1 MWALF
6 GYSIKEPYGQFLAE
20 RKTKEELEPI
30 EKKATEQGYTSFSYS
45 HADGSRPD
53 FIKTITI

>member
-20 RKTKEELEPI
+20 RKTKEELEDI
-30 EKKATEQGYTSFSYS
+30 ENKAKEQGYTSFSYS
-45 HADGSRPD
+45 HADGSMPD
-53 FIKTITI
+53 FIKAITV